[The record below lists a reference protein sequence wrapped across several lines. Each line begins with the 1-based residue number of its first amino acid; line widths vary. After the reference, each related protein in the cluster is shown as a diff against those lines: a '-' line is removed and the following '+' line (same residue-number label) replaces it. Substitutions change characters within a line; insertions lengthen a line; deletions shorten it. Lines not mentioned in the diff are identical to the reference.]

1 MCAVKTTYSSATKIY
16 LRSVD
21 KEKVYIKIY
30 LEEYSPR
37 VTKTFAAQLLKKEVN
52 LKTTNE

>member
-30 LEEYSPR
+30 LEENSMR
-37 VTKTFAAQLLKKEVN
+37 VTKTFAAQLLKKELN